1 MQGQMGPTRGRL
13 LWGWDR
19 RLAEGYVE
27 ASVPGRNEMPRLFGK
42 SFRCC
47 LERGSSRRGSSLVA
61 EQFWAHV
68 CSSRLARGS
77 GSGWIWQAE
86 KFQIPDLPACL
97 PWLW

>member
-47 LERGSSRRGSSLVA
+47 LAGEREQPERQQSCRRTVLGSCM
-61 EQFWAHV
+61 F
-68 CSSRLARGS
+68 
-77 GSGWIWQAE
+77 
-86 KFQIPDLPACL
+86 
-97 PWLW
+97 